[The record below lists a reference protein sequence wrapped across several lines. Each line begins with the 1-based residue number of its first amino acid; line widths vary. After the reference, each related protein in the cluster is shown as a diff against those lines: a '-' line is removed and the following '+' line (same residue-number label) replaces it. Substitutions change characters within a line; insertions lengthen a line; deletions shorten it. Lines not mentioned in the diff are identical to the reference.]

1 MDRCRLIRLGVYV
14 LRDRGIALVRSTG
27 RSLAILQELQA
38 SLDVNVGRVQVG
50 CALVGIEGIGRLVV
64 AGFILEHGQ
73 LGSLECK
80 KNKRHTSVPRSYQT
94 SEMLGFRRIAREYAS
109 KASRYWLIW

>member
-38 SLDVNVGRVQVG
+38 SLDVNVGRV
-50 CALVGIEGIGRLVV
+50 
-64 AGFILEHGQ
+64 
-73 LGSLECK
+73 
-80 KNKRHTSVPRSYQT
+80 
-94 SEMLGFRRIAREYAS
+94 
-109 KASRYWLIW
+109 